1 MVRQAPSPVRCGR
14 HDPFGKLR
22 ARQAQ
27 GKLLG
32 AVWLFFNYTR
42 RVKESRWKTGDG
54 IGVRVARWYGLIC
67 SEILRRH
74 SHISEARCGA
84 PGGGESTTTPSG
96 RTLRWVTGH
105 RPQRYGWQRAWGM
118 EKWKPLRASHF
129 STPPTATIN
138 QQRYSKG
145 VSVACRTVMV
155 FSSCRRYGP
164 QRTALMVQS
173 AWRSRSSAFVSNEA
187 QPYAANIA

>member
-1 MVRQAPSPVRCGR
+1 VRQAPSPVRCGR

-129 STPPTATIN
+129 STPPTATRLLTSSL
-138 QQRYSKG
+138 RYTNNPTGAKDRADHD
-145 VSVACRTVMV
+145 VASSDIAKHRRTSHILLLQVA
-155 FSSCRRYGP
+155 P
-164 QRTALMVQS
+164 
-173 AWRSRSSAFVSNEA
+173 
-187 QPYAANIA
+187 